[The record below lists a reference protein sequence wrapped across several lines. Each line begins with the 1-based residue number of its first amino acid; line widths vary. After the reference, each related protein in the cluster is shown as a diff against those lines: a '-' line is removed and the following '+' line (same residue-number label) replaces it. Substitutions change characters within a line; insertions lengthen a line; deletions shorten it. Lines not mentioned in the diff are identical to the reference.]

1 MVYIYKENKKSKAGI
16 PVRLGLISGI
26 IIAMIIVSFS
36 VPTPRIEQTDDG
48 KSWHVLWKGNF
59 ADLARAEGSPGAGVA
74 GILEVFFP
82 NATVTPNNTYAINT
96 SSVIETWCTAA
107 HLGYTS
113 ADDFYTELA
122 HSTSFDLVVRVRG
135 NMTVCGDGTNFRA
148 EWLRVNITA
157 AAPLT
162 LTDHWTF
169 GVITNNSSTTGQ
181 PYIWMNFWING
192 TYGTGTAFQLTKD
205 QSCVISEIRFEAY
218 Y

>member
-1 MVYIYKENKKSKAGI
+1 MVYIYKKTKKTKAGI

-36 VPTPRIEQTDDG
+36 VPTPKIEQTDDG
-48 KSWHVLWKGNF
+48 KSWHVVWEGSF
-59 ADLARAEGSPGAGVA
+59 ADLARAEGSPGVDAS

-82 NATVTPNNTYAINT
+82 NATVTPNSTYSINT
-96 SSVIETWCTAA
+96 STTIEGWCTAA

-113 ADDFYTELA
+113 VDNFYTELA
-122 HSTSFDLVVRVRG
+122 HSTAFDVVVRVRG
-135 NMTVCGDGTNFRA
+135 NNTVCGDGANFRA

-157 AAPLT
+157 AAPLSM
-162 LTDHWTF
+162 TDQKTF
-169 GVITNNSSTTGQ
+169 GVITLNDTANGF
-181 PYIWMNFWING
+181 IWMNFYINATMSGG
-192 TYGTGTAFQLTKD
+192 TFSLTKD